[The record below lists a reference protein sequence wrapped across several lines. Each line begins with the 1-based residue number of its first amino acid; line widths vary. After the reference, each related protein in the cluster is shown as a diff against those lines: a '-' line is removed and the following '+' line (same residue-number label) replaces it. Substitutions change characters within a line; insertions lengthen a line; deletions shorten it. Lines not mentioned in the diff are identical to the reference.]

1 MRQIFYTIL
10 TFFILAG
17 PVASW
22 QAAGQVKEDRMYRI
36 VSPSGL
42 AIDNRLNP
50 DNLGNLFLS
59 PVDRKDKGQLWRL
72 VKYADAYVIFS
83 PFTNKSFDVVNAGGE
98 DTPLGT
104 WDFSRANVNQH
115 FVITFNGDGTI
126 AINHQNSGRSLALTG
141 EDRDGE
147 KVFLM
152 KSGEPSLKWTLVPA
166 KDKLPPE
173 NLRGKA
179 EWENEQIFA
188 VNKLPGHVTRIPYPD
203 VQSMREDGYYLRPWE
218 MPSSGLY
225 LSLNGNW
232 KFHWVPKPDE
242 RPADFYRPGYDVSGW
257 DEIPVP
263 SNWEM
268 LGYGTPIYTNVT
280 YPFKNAPSM
289 ILPQKGYTNEH
300 ETNPVGSYRRDIE
313 IPAGWD
319 GQQVFLHFDGVYSG
333 FYVWVNGRKVGYSEG
348 ANNDAEFNV
357 TEYVHPGTNTIAV
370 EVYRWT
376 DGSYLEDQDMFRLSG
391 IHKNVYM
398 YAAPSVNIRD
408 FHVNTAFGDDGYASA
423 ELTLDIFVS
432 NDGKKKAASYMVEA
446 ILMDPSGKPAASA
459 SGQVGVVAPGGE
471 NRMSLVMDVKAP
483 EMWSAEKP
491 TLYTVEIVLKD
502 ACGETVEAMSNR
514 IGFRDIQIRDRRV
527 YVNGNQ
533 VYFKGVN
540 RHEIHPR
547 FGKRV
552 PVEATI
558 QDILL
563 MKRNNINTVRTCHYP
578 QSPEAYA
585 LYDYYGMY
593 VMDEADIECHGNHSL
608 SEKASWLPAFK
619 DRVARVIQRDRN
631 HPCVIFWSLGN
642 ECGGGENFDALH
654 KLANSMDPT
663 RPVHYEGN
671 SNYADMD
678 SNMYPDIPRMIRTDR
693 NGSDK
698 PYFLCEY
705 AHSMGNATGNLAEYW
720 EYIENSERMIGA
732 CIWDWVDQGIN
743 KVGRPDNE
751 FYYGGDFGDRPND
764 GDFSCDGLVTPDR
777 RTTAKLAETKKVYQY
792 IKFHPVD
799 LAAGR
804 VEIEN
809 RYDFTDLSEFV
820 FTWELMKDGEVVES
834 GCLSDIHGAPDA
846 KVEVDVP
853 FRENVGGSSEY
864 FLNIRCT
871 LADDTLW
878 ADAGH
883 EVAAEQFA
891 LTSRPAPAAERAVT
905 DTLSAEMTEDGVVL
919 SSGQFSVSFSGK
931 DGRIAGLS
939 YGGREMLDGQ
949 DAMTMLWYRS
959 VGNDK
964 FTDQTAYPSEHV
976 GTSFSCTVAEDSAG
990 AVVKAEGYVDI
1001 AAEGKGWRMPYSVTY
1016 TVWADGVIDVDASF
1030 TKPSG
1035 TEVIRRMGIGLA
1047 MLPGYENVRWYGK
1060 GPHENYIDRCRSA
1073 AVGIYEETVEGF
1085 VSEHYVRAQS
1095 QGNREDARWI
1105 EVTDDSG
1112 AGLRFE
1118 LMEGSMSF
1126 SAMHYLDSDLWN
1138 IRHDYRLPEIRREE
1152 TFVNIDV
1159 IQQGL
1164 GNATCGPAPLQ
1175 EYMIPEDRPVRYS
1188 FRISYKGQFKSL

>member
-1 MRQIFYTIL
+1 
-10 TFFILAG
+10 
-17 PVASW
+17 
-22 QAAGQVKEDRMYRI
+22 
-36 VSPSGL
+36 
-42 AIDNRLNP
+42 
-50 DNLGNLFLS
+50 
-59 PVDRKDKGQLWRL
+59 
-72 VKYADAYVIFS
+72 
-83 PFTNKSFDVVNAGGE
+83 
-98 DTPLGT
+98 
-104 WDFSRANVNQH
+104 
-115 FVITFNGDGTI
+115 
-126 AINHQNSGRSLALTG
+126 
-141 EDRDGE
+141 
-147 KVFLM
+147 
-152 KSGEPSLKWTLVPA
+152 
-166 KDKLPPE
+166 
-173 NLRGKA
+173 
-179 EWENEQIFA
+179 
-188 VNKLPGHVTRIPYPD
+188 
-203 VQSMREDGYYLRPWE
+203 
-218 MPSSGLY
+218 
-225 LSLNGNW
+225 
-232 KFHWVPKPDE
+232 
-242 RPADFYRPGYDVSGW
+242 
-257 DEIPVP
+257 
-263 SNWEM
+263 
-268 LGYGTPIYTNVT
+268 
-280 YPFKNAPSM
+280 
-289 ILPQKGYTNEH
+289 
-300 ETNPVGSYRRDIE
+300 
-313 IPAGWD
+313 
-319 GQQVFLHFDGVYSG
+319 
-333 FYVWVNGRKVGYSEG
+333 
-348 ANNDAEFNV
+348 
-357 TEYVHPGTNTIAV
+357 
-370 EVYRWT
+370 
-376 DGSYLEDQDMFRLSG
+376 MFRLSG

-459 SGQVGVVAPGGE
+459 SGQVGVLAPGGE

-491 TLYTVEIVLKD
+491 ALYTVEIVLKD
-502 ACGETVEAMSNR
+502 AGGETVEAMSNR

-552 PVEATI
+552 PVETAI

-608 SEKASWLPAFK
+608 SGKASWLPAFK

-853 FRENVGGSSEY
+853 FRENIGGSSEY

-1138 IRHDYRLPEIRREE
+1138 IRHDYRLPEIRKEE
-1152 TFVNIDV
+1152 TFVNIDA

-1188 FRISYKGQFKSL
+1188 FRISYKEQFKSL